1 MPITTGYTAKLVT
14 IGVGA
19 EKVTAHVWPAAFI
32 DECYVASAGTEEFCK
47 RNDLVFSDKV
57 TRAYI
62 SAAFVERNACQSDG
76 KPLFSSIKDCMGRM
90 TSNQI
95 DQACNELA
103 EAQKAWEQELDLGN
117 P

>member
-19 EKVTAHVWPAAFI
+19 EKVTAHVWPAAYI

-47 RNDLVFSDKV
+47 RHDLVFSDKV
-57 TRAYI
+57 KGAYI

-76 KPLFSSIKDCMGRM
+76 KPLFSSIKDCMSRM
-90 TSNQI
+90 TSKQI
-95 DQACNELA
+95 DAACTKLA
-103 EAQKAWEQELDLGN
+103 EAQAAFDQELDLGN